1 MGGLLKGITVSILLI
16 MIGSIIS
23 QFQGSIPYGI
33 GGVILAIMV
42 ISSLLDATKGS
53 TFGAMVV
60 ALFTLLF
67 AAAIGDSTDVG
78 FSIIALLVGF
88 SSIIGRRGSFL

>member
-1 MGGLLKGITVSILLI
+1 MGGLLKGITVSILLV

-23 QFQGSIPYGI
+23 QFQASIPYGI
-33 GGVILAIMV
+33 GAVILAIMV
-42 ISSLLDATKGS
+42 ISSLLDAKKAS

-60 ALFTLLF
+60 AFFTLLF

-88 SSIIGRRGSFL
+88 ASVMGRRDSFL